1 MPEFPKILPRSHP
14 KSLSFIPLGGLEDV
28 TRNLYVY
35 EYENEIL
42 IVDCGLG
49 FPDEGMLG
57 VDLLLPDIT
66 YLMQT
71 KKKIVGLALTHGHE
85 DHIGA
90 LPFVLPQLAEKFGG
104 KIPFPIYATPLTAS
118 FANEKLKEFK
128 LPYLVQEVK
137 FENPER
143 RMGNFTISFIRI
155 THSVPDT
162 SNIFIRTPAG
172 NFYHGSDFKFDLTPA
187 DGKRTDF
194 HSITKA
200 SQEGI
205 LCLMCDC
212 LGSERSGYTASEYP
226 LERNFEEALR
236 DCKGK
241 FIVTTYS
248 SNLARLQQVVK
259 VAENAGRKVCFIGR
273 SLIKAKGVG
282 QKMGHLQ
289 MKNTTEV
296 LPTEL
301 RKYND
306 NELVL
311 LIAGSQGQEN
321 SALTRIANGD
331 HHDVT
336 LSPHDVVVFSS
347 DTIPGNEISVTGLID
362 AIAKI
367 GARVLY
373 SDVTRDFHVSG
384 HGSQRDLE
392 LMISLTRPKYV
403 LPISG
408 KYKHMA
414 AYKSLAQ
421 KMGYQN
427 NSIIMG
433 ENGQEIIISKEKIS
447 LGRKIPTR
455 NVFVDEVSGEEIES
469 FVLRDREKLAKDGIV
484 IIMVEIRRED
494 GQLAA
499 APDIIARGFSPKDN
513 EILQN
518 TLGKD
523 ITSVLGDKKSK
534 VKNWVHIR
542 KTIEEISHKSIYKK
556 LHRRPLI
563 LPVVIEV

>member
-1 MPEFPKILPRSHP
+1 MIENTTRPPKSPV

-35 EYENEIL
+35 EYDNEIL

-71 KKKIVGLALTHGHE
+71 KKKIVGMALTHGHE

-90 LPFVLPQLAEKFGG
+90 LPFILPQLAEKFGD
-104 KIPFPIYATPLTAS
+104 KIPFPIYATPLTAA
-118 FANEKLKEFK
+118 FANEKMKEFK
-128 LPYLVQEVK
+128 LPYKIQEVR

-143 RMGNFTISFIRI
+143 RMGSFSISFLRI

-172 NFYHGSDFKFDLTPA
+172 NFYHASDFKFDFTPA
-187 DGKRTDF
+187 DGRRTDF
-194 HSITKA
+194 QSIA
-200 SQEGI
+200 RVSQEGV
-205 LCLMCDC
+205 LCLMSDC
-212 LGSERSGYTASEYP
+212 LGSERGGYTASEEP
-226 LERNFEEALR
+226 LERNFEDALR

-248 SNLARLQQVVK
+248 SNLARLNQVVK
-259 VAENAGRKVCFIGR
+259 VAEKAGRKVCFIGR
-273 SLIKAKGVG
+273 SLVKAKGIG
-282 QKMGHLQ
+282 QKMGHLH
-289 MKNTTEV
+289 MKNGTEV
-296 LPTEL
+296 AVDDL
-301 RKYND
+301 RKIKD
-306 NELVL
+306 HELVL

-336 LSPHDVVVFSS
+336 LTPHDVVVFSS
-347 DTIPGNEISVTGLID
+347 DTIPGNEISVTSLID

-367 GARVLY
+367 GAKVLY
-373 SDVTRDFHVSG
+373 SDVTRNFHVSG
-384 HGSQRDLE
+384 HGSQLDLE
-392 LMISLTRPKYV
+392 LMISLTKPKYV

-408 KYKHMA
+408 KYKHMVG
-414 AYKSLAQ
+414 YKSLAQ
-421 KMGYQN
+421 KMGYHN
-427 NSIIMG
+427 NAIIMA
-433 ENGQEIIISKEKIS
+433 ENGQEFIISKEKVT

-469 FVLRDREKLAKDGIV
+469 FVLRDREKLAKEGIV
-484 IIMVEIRRED
+484 IIMVEVKADD
-494 GQLAA
+494 GQLVG

-513 EILQN
+513 EVLQATLAKDLTN
-518 TLGKD
+518 TLG
-523 ITSVLGDKKSK
+523 TKKSK

-542 KTIEEISHKSIYKK
+542 RMVEEISHKSINKT
-556 LHRRPLI
+556 LRRRPLI
-563 LPVVIEV
+563 LPVIIEV